1 VGINSWPYIFL
12 GGCKDIRI
20 VSCPEE
26 PERFITHCPLAGLM
40 EMSSKAVPL
49 GRGDGEVEGRRL
61 RRPHPLLI
69 VVLILSSLFMMGS
82 SMGATLTVGPG
93 ERIQAAIDE
102 AKEGDVVA
110 VEAGV
115 YRENLNLVEG
125 IVLQGSGRPLIDAGG
140 SGSAVT
146 LRSEGIAIMGFEVS
160 GSGPG
165 ERDAGIRVLAENCT
179 VLENLIVENS
189 IGILLQDVQGVVISR
204 NEVERNEIGIF
215 LETSYGNEICS
226 NRIVENGEGIHLARN
241 NVSESITESDAGGVS
256 IKYQPK
262 TEASTLMVSE
272 IGFAGAYKD
281 NVVYG
286 NELLE
291 NGQNAYDDGDN
302 LWYDGKVGNHYD
314 DFDAIEE
321 GCRDRNRDGVCD
333 SPREIPGGS
342 SVDEYPVAS
351 EDAIR
356 RYRSVSG
363 DFELILYQSIFS
375 PGEEISLGFK
385 AAENF
390 TGRADLVAS
399 WSGLGSDEGTGQGTN
414 DAGPIISSQPLEG
427 SKGTVVFTAPTEEGY
442 YAFRMHDGSGD
453 EGGEGD
459 EIVSLSFAVA
469 TPVLTVAVASASTCD
484 RVNVSYTGAPGFEGD
499 WVGLYSV
506 GSGDE
511 NPVSRRYLD
520 GTSNGTL
527 AFVVPSS
534 AGSYEFRIFGDD
546 GHTMLA
552 ASGPIEVKAS
562 SGVRIT
568 ASPANARP
576 GEAITVSFWGA
587 KPASAIGMYEM
598 TRPDKYMLAMQWTNG
613 RSCGTMT
620 FRAPSTP
627 GRYDFRFFEDNVHRK
642 LMGASNVVIV
652 S

>member
-1 VGINSWPYIFL
+1 
-12 GGCKDIRI
+12 
-20 VSCPEE
+20 
-26 PERFITHCPLAGLM
+26 
-40 EMSSKAVPL
+40 
-49 GRGDGEVEGRRL
+49 
-61 RRPHPLLI
+61 
-69 VVLILSSLFMMGS
+69 MMGS
-82 SMGATLTVGPG
+82 ALGATLTVGPG

-125 IVLQGSGRPLIDAGG
+125 IVLQGTGRPLIDAGG

-179 VLENLIVENS
+179 VMDNLIVENS

-226 NRIVENGEGIHLARN
+226 NRIIENGEGIHMARN
-241 NVSESITESDAGGVS
+241 NVSESITESDAGGVL

-272 IGFAGAYKD
+272 IGFAGAYQD

-333 SPREIPGGS
+333 SPQEIPGGS
-342 SVDEYPVAS
+342 SVDEYPIAS
-351 EDAIR
+351 EDALR

-363 DFELILYQSIFS
+363 DFELILYQSTFS
-375 PGEEISLGFK
+375 PGEVIPLGFK
-385 AAENF
+385 AFENF
-390 TGRADLVAS
+390 TGRVDLVAS
-399 WSGLGSDEGTGQGTN
+399 ESITIL
-414 DAGPIISSQPLEG
+414 SSQPLSG
-427 SKGTVVFTAPTEEGY
+427 SSGTVTFTAPLQEGS

-453 EGGEGD
+453 VGD
-459 EIVSLSFAVA
+459 EIVSLYFAVA
-469 TPVLTVAVASASTCD
+469 TPVLTVAVAFASTCD

-499 WVGLYSV
+499 WVGLYKV

-511 NPVSRRYLD
+511 SPISRRYLD

-527 AFVVPSS
+527 TFVMPSS

-546 GHTMLA
+546 GADRLA
-552 ASGPIEVKAS
+552 SSGPIEVKAS

-576 GEAITVSFWGA
+576 GQAITVSFWGA

-598 TRPDKYMLAMQWTNG
+598 TRPDKYMLDMQWTNG